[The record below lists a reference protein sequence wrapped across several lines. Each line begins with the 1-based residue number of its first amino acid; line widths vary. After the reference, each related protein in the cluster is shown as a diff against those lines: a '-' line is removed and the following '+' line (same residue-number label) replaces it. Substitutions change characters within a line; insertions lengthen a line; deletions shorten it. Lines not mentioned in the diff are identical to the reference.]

1 MLNSETRFGHLT
13 REWSGSGSQRGLDL
27 TVLSSQELV
36 LFVSAFLTLWWEG
49 AAEVRDLSLPQPPL
63 ASSHR
68 LAKRRMLWPGT
79 LLQQECVLAAVLSGL
94 WRSSLGGN
102 LELGFQVSG
111 EEDLA

>member
-1 MLNSETRFGHLT
+1 MVRVRQSEGF
-13 REWSGSGSQRGLDL
+13 GLDSPQSPR
-27 TVLSSQELV
+27 TSVI
-36 LFVSAFLTLWWEG
+36 LTLWWEG

-94 WRSSLGGN
+94 WKSSLGGN